1 MYVQDT
7 VYDKFLAVLVD
18 KVKALNVGD
27 GLDDATGAGP
37 VVGTTRMSPTR
48 QDLTVT
54 HAGLEGPVR
63 PRVGLY

>member
-7 VYDKFLAVLVD
+7 VYDKFLVVLVD

-37 VVGTTRMSPTR
+37 VVGATRMPPTP
-48 QDLTVT
+48 QDLTVSP
-54 HAGLEGPVR
+54 AGLEGPIR